1 MASLGGEKN
10 SQMQLGFVDLSLTPT
25 FYLTTTTSQKRVF
38 GGTLE
43 ISKKTRFNVGE
54 SGFRGYL
61 LFLL

>member
-10 SQMQLGFVDLSLTPT
+10 SQMQLGVVDLSLTPT
-25 FYLTTTTSQKRVF
+25 FYLTTTSQKRVF
-38 GGTLE
+38 GVTLE

-61 LFLL
+61 IFLL